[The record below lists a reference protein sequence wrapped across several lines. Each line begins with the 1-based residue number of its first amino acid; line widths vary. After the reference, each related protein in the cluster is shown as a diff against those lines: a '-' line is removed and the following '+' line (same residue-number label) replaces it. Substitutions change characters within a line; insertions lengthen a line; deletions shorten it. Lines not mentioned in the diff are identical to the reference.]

1 MRAQNLATAPLW
13 LFALGTTACS
23 GPVDEP
29 AAGTYRAVLQLPGGE
44 APFGLDVAIEQGHYI
59 LYLTNGNERTRV
71 SDVRLE
77 NHELHA
83 VFPGQ
88 RSTLRAQMHRRKLL
102 GTVTLST
109 GAEPQSIPFSA
120 TLGDT
125 YRFYEKPL
133 TDNADVSGH
142 WELMLTDAAG
152 QTSRTLAVLEQQHDR
167 VSGTLQTAGGEQAIE
182 GQVHGDELQLSAF
195 AGQLPLLYKLQV
207 TAAGDLEGN
216 CWQGVSAHCEVAA
229 KRTEAD
235 ASSQDE
241 AAPIDPTSDP
251 ASAPLEP

>member
-13 LFALGTTACS
+13 LFALGTAACG
-23 GPVDEP
+23 GPIDEP
-29 AAGTYRAVLQLPGGE
+29 AAGAYRAILQLPGGE
-44 APFGLDVAIEQGHYI
+44 APFGLDVAVEQGRYI
-59 LYLTNGNERTRV
+59 LYLSNGNERTRV

-77 NHELHA
+77 NQELHA

-88 RSTLRAQMHRRKLL
+88 RSSLRAQMHRRTLV

-109 GAEPQSIPFSA
+109 GAGQESIPFSA

-152 QTSRTLAVLEQQHDR
+152 RTSRTLAVLEQQHDR
-167 VSGTLQTAGGEQAIE
+167 VSGTLQTAGGEQGIE

-195 AGQLPLLYKLQV
+195 AGQLPVLYKLQV
-207 TAAGDLEGN
+207 NAAGDLEGN
-216 CWQGVSAHCEVAA
+216 CWQGVSAPCKIAA
-229 KRTEAD
+229 TRTEAD

-241 AAPIDPTSDP
+241 AASADPTG
-251 ASAPLEP
+251 ATLEP